1 LFLERKKQ
9 HKILQICILKIENII
24 FEEKFVRKEDNV
36 RIQNEETKLH
46 KLLDIELFFFFMDG
60 TFYLGDHLFEWSKYF
75 VKTVRSLGKDF
86 VFLTNN
92 SSQDPE
98 SYVQKIKNMG
108 LVSEKIQVF
117 TSGEA
122 TAEYIK
128 RYTDYRKLFVLG
140 TPKLK
145 KIFSEYDFS
154 VVNPDRFGEYREKPD
169 AVVLGFD
176 KTLTYES
183 LTVMCDFVRNG
194 LPYIATHPDINCPVE
209 NGFIPDAGAMIQAI
223 KASTMREPDIVIG
236 KPNPYILDLLAE
248 KMGIEKEKIC
258 MIGDRLYTDIKL
270 GLNSGILSI
279 LVLSGETTIDDL
291 EKSDIKPDLVF
302 NNIGEIADRLKK

>member
-1 LFLERKKQ
+1 MILFQKNAQLREGDGVKV
-9 HKILQICILKIENII
+9 ENQ
-24 FEEKFVRKEDNV
+24 R
-36 RIQNEETKLH
+36 TKLH
-46 KLLDIELFFFFMDG
+46 RLIDMELFVLDMDG
-60 TFYLGDHLFEWSKYF
+60 TFYLGNHLFEWSRYF

-86 VFLTNN
+86 AFLTNN

-98 SYVQKIKNMG
+98 SYIQKIRNMG
-108 LVSEKIQVF
+108 LAGEKIQVF

-128 RYTDYRKLFVLG
+128 RYTNYKKLFVLG
-140 TPKLK
+140 TDKLK
-145 KIFSEYDFS
+145 KIFIEYDLS
-154 VVNPDRFGEYREKPD
+154 VVNPNRFGEYLEKPD

-183 LTVMCDFVRNG
+183 LTVMCDFVRKG

-209 NGFIPDAGAMIQAI
+209 NGFIPDAGAIIQAI
-223 KASTMREPDIVIG
+223 KASTTREPDIVIG

-248 KMGIEKEKIC
+248 KSGIEKEKIC

-279 LVLSGETTIDDL
+279 LVLSGETTVDDL
-291 EKSDIKPDLVF
+291 ERSDIKPDLVF
-302 NNIGEIADRLKK
+302 NNIGEIAKVLEDLHTNSK